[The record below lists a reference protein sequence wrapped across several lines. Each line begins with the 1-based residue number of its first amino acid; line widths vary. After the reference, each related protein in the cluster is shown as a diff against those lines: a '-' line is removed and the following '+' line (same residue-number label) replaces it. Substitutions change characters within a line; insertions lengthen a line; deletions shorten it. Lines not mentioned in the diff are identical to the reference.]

1 MKAAILVNPAK
12 DAGYTHAW
20 QAASILLGLGV
31 QVWAPPA
38 DVALLP
44 QGVMPADDTAI
55 YTQSDVIVTLGGD
68 GTILSAARCAA
79 GRVPVL
85 GINLGRK
92 GFLAEVEPQDMEQG
106 LRRAVAGPWCVEHR
120 LMLMAEVRDSQG
132 AIEREFLALND
143 FYITGLTHKMIH
155 AEATVGTSMARRYT
169 ADGMLV
175 SSPTGSTGYALSAGG
190 PVIAPDVPCM
200 LLTPVCAHMFKA
212 VPVVLSAEAQLVLRA
227 TAPTSELKVIGDGE
241 DLAQVKSGGSIE
253 VHRAGSDALFLRLGT
268 RDFFSLLSS
277 KLAE

>member
-1 MKAAILVNPAK
+1 MKAAILTNPAK
-12 DAGYTHAW
+12 DVGYARAR

-31 QVWAPPA
+31 QVWAPPD
-38 DVALLP
+38 DVARLP
-44 QGVMPADDTAI
+44 QGVTAAEDGAI
-55 YTQSDVIVTLGGD
+55 YTQSGMIVTLGGD

-92 GFLAEVEPQDMEQG
+92 GFLAEIEPEDMEQG
-106 LRRAVAGPWCVEHR
+106 LRMAAAGPWCVEHR
-120 LMLMAEVRDSQG
+120 LMLTAIVRDG
-132 AIEREFLALND
+132 KGDVEKEFLALND
-143 FYITGLTHKMIH
+143 FYITGLAHKMIH
-155 AEATVGTSMARRYT
+155 AEAQVGASMARRYT

-212 VPVVLSAEAQLVLRA
+212 VPVVLSAEARLVIRA
-227 TAPTSELKVIGDGE
+227 TAPTNDLKVIGDGE
-241 DLAQVKSGGSIE
+241 DLAQVKPGGSIE
-253 VHRAGSDALFLRLGT
+253 VRRAGSDALFLRLGT

>member
-12 DAGYTHAW
+12 DAGYAHARR
-20 QAASILLGLGV
+20 AASTLLALGV
-31 QVWAPPA
+31 QVWASA
-38 DVALLP
+38 RDAELLP
-44 QGVMPADDTAI
+44 QGVLAVDEAAI
-55 YTQSDVIVTLGGD
+55 YSDSDFIVTLGGD
-68 GTILSAARCAA
+68 GTILTAARCAA

-92 GFLAEVEPQDMEQG
+92 GFLTEAEPEEMEQT
-106 LRRAVAGPWCVEHR
+106 LRRAVSGPWCVERR
-120 LMLMAEVRDSQG
+120 LMLGAVVRDDQG
-132 AIEREFLALND
+132 EACQERLALND
-143 FYITGLTHKMIH
+143 FYITGLSHKMIH
-155 AEATVGTSMARRYT
+155 AEAQVGHSMARYYT

-212 VPVVLSAEAQLVLRA
+212 VPVVLSAEAQITLRA
-227 TAPTSELKVIGDGE
+227 TPPTGELKVIADGE
-241 DLAQVKSGGSIE
+241 ELAQVPAGGSIE
-253 VHRAGSDALFLRLGT
+253 VRRAGCDALFLRLGT
-268 RDFFSLLSS
+268 RDFFSLLST